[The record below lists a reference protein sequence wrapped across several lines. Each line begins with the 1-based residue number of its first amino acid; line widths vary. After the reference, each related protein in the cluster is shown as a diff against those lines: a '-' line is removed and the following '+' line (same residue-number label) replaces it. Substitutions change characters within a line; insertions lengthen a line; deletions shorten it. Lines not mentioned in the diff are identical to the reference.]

1 MSICLN
7 PTSAAGKRYT
17 RGVALTMIGYMF
29 AVLGTT
35 TYVRNHHPQGIEVY
49 FLAALPALCIL
60 GMLIVMAIYLRDEK
74 DEFQRMLIVRS
85 LLWATFA
92 TLALS
97 AYNDLLIS
105 YESPHT
111 LPPFSQFIA
120 FWITFGLV
128 QAVQSLRLRRA
139 AND

>member
-111 LPPFSQFIA
+111 PALLPVHRLLDHLWSRPGRAIPTSPPRSQ
-120 FWITFGLV
+120 
-128 QAVQSLRLRRA
+128 
-139 AND
+139 

>member
-1 MSICLN
+1 MSICIT
-7 PTSAAGKRYT
+7 PISKATKRYT
-17 RGVALTMIGYMF
+17 RGVASTMTGYVL
-29 AVLGTT
+29 AVFGTS
-35 TYVRNHHPQGIEVY
+35 TYVRHHHPQGLEVY
-49 FLAALPALCIL
+49 ILAALPALCIL
-60 GMLIVMAIYLRDEK
+60 GMLMVMATYLRDEK

-111 LPPFSQFIA
+111 FPPFTQFVV
-120 FWITFGLV
+120 FWLVFGLV
-128 QAVQSLRLRRA
+128 QAVQTRRVHGA
-139 AND
+139 K